1 MNVRALIPVL
11 LALSWFLPAMSAH
24 GAVQRGDRLWALPHA
39 LYPAHTV
46 VTIAP
51 INNKTI
57 QGRFGVL
64 HQHSYA
70 DLGRQNARG
79 WLQRAQLTVASD
91 QKLYWSYA
99 ISYFPTAGDAQ
110 AAVADLHKPLK
121 LFRAGPY
128 SGRAVTVTTDGKYA
142 TYHIFGAGTILVEE
156 FCSIAGPDLHT
167 NRPLLLRVCSR
178 QDRKLVALLK
188 KTLAANSPTT
198 PIAAAPGTPAEA
210 VHTTVDI
217 RARFTIKG
225 ESVAGVPMLVT
236 FSFKT
241 RTATC
246 SGVSDV
252 NGDASCIEDIT
263 NATKGYTVHVAIVFT
278 YGGQT

>member
-1 MNVRALIPVL
+1 
-11 LALSWFLPAMSAH
+11 
-24 GAVQRGDRLWALPHA
+24 
-39 LYPAHTV
+39 V

-51 INNKTI
+51 VNNQTI

-64 HQHSYA
+64 HQHTYA
-70 DLGRQNARG
+70 DLGRQDAHG

-99 ISYFPTAGDAQ
+99 ISYFPSAANVQ

-142 TYHIFGAGTILVEE
+142 TYHIFGSGTILVEE
-156 FCSIAGPDLHT
+156 FCSLTGPDLHT
-167 NRPLLLRVCSR
+167 YRPLLLRVCSR

-188 KTLAANSPTT
+188 KTLAASSPTT
-198 PIAAAPGTPAEA
+198 FIAAAAGSPAVEPR
-210 VHTTVDI
+210 TTVDI

-225 ESVAGVPMLVT
+225 QGVAGVPMLAT
-236 FSFKT
+236 FSRPRPGPAAASRMRMAT
-241 RTATC
+241 RAAPRT
-246 SGVSDV
+246 
-252 NGDASCIEDIT
+252 
-263 NATKGYTVHVAIVFT
+263 
-278 YGGQT
+278 

>member
-1 MNVRALIPVL
+1 
-11 LALSWFLPAMSAH
+11 
-24 GAVQRGDRLWALPHA
+24 
-39 LYPAHTV
+39 V

-51 INNKTI
+51 VNNQTI

-64 HQHSYA
+64 HQHTYA
-70 DLGRQNARG
+70 DLGRQDAHG

-99 ISYFPTAGDAQ
+99 ISYFPSAANVQ

-142 TYHIFGAGTILVEE
+142 TYHIFGSGTILVEE
-156 FCSIAGPDLHT
+156 FCSLTGPDLHT
-167 NRPLLLRVCSR
+167 YRPLLLRVCSR

-188 KTLAANSPTT
+188 KTLAASSPTT
-198 PIAAAPGTPAEA
+198 FIAAAAGSPAVEPR
-210 VHTTVDI
+210 TTVDI

-225 ESVAGVPMLVT
+225 QGVAGVPMLAT

-241 RTATC
+241 TTGTC
-246 SGVSDV
+246 SGVTDA
-252 NGDASCIEDIT
+252 NGDASCTEDIT

-278 YGGQT
+278 YGGQTYPTSTEFTP